1 MKIQP
6 GVGYTFDSSD
16 KGFTLDTSDPFPNPD
31 GPGKSYQQFECKV
44 ESETTAGTTK
54 FYLKTRRGVVNYTW
68 SGFPFRPEPT
78 YPGEAPYMIYEKQAR
93 INDWAVY
100 QNGKRTAGT
109 ATDGEAFEWMANDG
123 RIELPTGA
131 SGLSMLVLMSKID
144 WWDRDGWHAARRL
157 VDAEMP
163 FVSVI
168 PTNDTTAMATLATQ
182 QGNSLIYG
190 GAVYFAGAITGF
202 SFDPPYPITIGYTY
216 KKIAQLD
223 WNDTTNQWD
232 VTQYEYGPMNIRVH
246 AVTGTMY
253 FEYGAAPVPSTYDDA
268 LANQFNGC
276 VNHAWFEGTWAI
288 PGYTLNPSNWWTH
301 LVNT

>member
-6 GVGYTFDSSD
+6 GVGYNFDSSD

-168 PTNDTTAMATLATQ
+168 PTNDTTAMGTLATQ

-190 GAVYFAGAITGF
+190 GAVWFSGSITGF
-202 SFDPPYPITIGYTY
+202 QFDPPYPLAIGYTY

-232 VTQYEYGPMNIRVH
+232 VTQYEYGPMNVRVH

-253 FEYGAAPVPSTYDDA
+253 FEYGTAPSPTSYDDA
-268 LANQFNGC
+268 LAAQFAGV